1 MSVSPH
7 APPALNAALIVA
19 AGRGHRFGGAIP
31 KQYRQL
37 AGEAV
42 LRHTLRAFLAHPR
55 IGALRV
61 VIHPDDG
68 GLFAEATV
76 GLDIAAPV
84 AGGATRQDSVRRGLD
99 ALAPLAPA
107 TVLIHDAVRPFVA
120 AATIDAVLDQL
131 DRTAGAIAALP
142 VVDTLKRG
150 AGGLVLATVDRG
162 DLWRAQTPQG
172 FRFPALL
179 AAHRAAA
186 GLDLTDDAQLA
197 ERAGMAVALVTGSE
211 AAFKITTEPDLER
224 AEQMLHAIARRS

>member
-1 MSVSPH
+1 MPVPPH
-7 APPALNAALIVA
+7 APPALNAAVIVA

-37 AGEAV
+37 AGAAV
-42 LRHTLRAFLAHPR
+42 LRHTLQAFLTHPR
-55 IGALRV
+55 IGAVRV
-61 VIHPDDG
+61 VIHPDDAT
-68 GLFAEATV
+68 LFADATT

-84 AGGATRQDSVRRGLD
+84 AGGSTRQDSVRRGLE

-107 TVLIHDAVRPFVA
+107 KVLIHDAVRPFVA

-131 DRTAGAIAALP
+131 DQTPGAIAVLP

-150 AGGLVLATVDRG
+150 AGGLVVATVDRG

-179 AAHRAAA
+179 ATHRDTV

-197 ERAGMAVALVTGSE
+197 ERAGLAVALVMGSE

-224 AEQMLHAIARRS
+224 AEQMLHAMARRP

>member
-1 MSVSPH
+1 MPVPPH
-7 APPALNAALIVA
+7 APNALNAALIVA
-19 AGRGHRFGGAIP
+19 AGRGHRFGGSIP

-37 AGEAV
+37 AGAAV
-42 LRHTLRAFLAHPR
+42 LRRTLLAFLAHPR
-55 IGALRV
+55 IGAVRV
-61 VIHPDDG
+61 VIHPDDAA
-68 GLFAEATV
+68 LFADATA
-76 GLDIAAPV
+76 GLEIAAPV
-84 AGGATRQDSVRRGLD
+84 PGGATRQDSVRRGLE

-120 AATIDAVLDQL
+120 AATIDAVLEQL
-131 DRTAGAIAALP
+131 DRTPGAIAALP

-150 AGGLVLATVDRG
+150 AGGLVVATVDRG

-172 FRFPALL
+172 FRFAALL
-179 AAHRAAA
+179 SAHRAAA

>member
-1 MSVSPH
+1 MQDPPH

-19 AGRGHRFGGAIP
+19 AGRGHRFGGTIP

-37 AGEAV
+37 AGAAV
-42 LRHTLRAFLAHPR
+42 LRHTLNTFLAHPR
-55 IGALRV
+55 VGAVRV
-61 VIHPDDG
+61 VIHPDDAP
-68 GLFAEATV
+68 LFAEAAA

-84 AGGATRQDSVRRGLD
+84 AGGATRQDSVRRGLE

-107 TVLIHDAVRPFVA
+107 KVLIHDAVRPFVA

-131 DRTAGAIAALP
+131 DRTPGAIAALP

-150 AGGLVLATVDRG
+150 AGGLVVTTVDRG

-179 AAHRAAA
+179 TAHRDAA
-186 GLDLTDDAQLA
+186 GLELTDDAQLA
-197 ERAGMAVALVTGSE
+197 ERAGLAVALVMGSE
-211 AAFKITTEPDLER
+211 AAFKITTEPDLDR
-224 AEQMLHAIARRS
+224 AEQILHAMARRS